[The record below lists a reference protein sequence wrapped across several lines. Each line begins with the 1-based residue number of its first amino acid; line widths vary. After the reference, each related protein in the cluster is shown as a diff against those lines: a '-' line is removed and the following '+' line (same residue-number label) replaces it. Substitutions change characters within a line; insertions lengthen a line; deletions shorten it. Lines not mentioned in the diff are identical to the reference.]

1 MAATDRLF
9 SLVYVSSTVVPFT
22 KSELA
27 ALLAKCHRNNDA
39 AGITGMLLYK
49 DGNVMQALEG
59 EERAVRTLFD
69 KIGRDP
75 RHRGLLVIYQGPLL
89 ARQFQDWSMGFRD
102 LTGGESHATPG
113 YSEFL
118 NTPLTG
124 REFSS
129 DPTRSQKLL
138 TTFKKSM

>member
-1 MAATDRLF
+1 MPSAEKLF
-9 SLVYVSSTVVPFT
+9 SLVYISSTVVPL
-22 KSELA
+22 SPAELTE
-27 ALLAKCHRNNDA
+27 LLAVSHRNNSA
-39 AGITGMLLYK
+39 LGITGMLLYK

-59 EERAVRTLFD
+59 EERAVRALYA

-75 RHRGLLVIYQGPLL
+75 RHRGLLTIYQGPVL
-89 ARQFQDWSMGFRD
+89 ARQFEDWSMGFRD
-102 LTGGESHATPG
+102 LRTVEALAVPG

-118 NTPLTG
+118 NTPLTDK
-124 REFSS
+124 EFSS

>member
-1 MAATDRLF
+1 MAPTNQLF
-9 SLVYVSSTVVPFT
+9 SLVYVSSTVVPLSP
-22 KSELA
+22 SELTD
-27 ALLAKCHRNNDA
+27 LLATSHRNNSA
-39 AGITGMLLYK
+39 LGITGMLLYK

-59 EERAVRTLFD
+59 EEGAVRALYA

-75 RHRGLLVIYQGPLL
+75 RHRGLLTIYQGPVM

-102 LTGGESHATPG
+102 LGAPEVLSTPG

-124 REFSS
+124 KEFSA